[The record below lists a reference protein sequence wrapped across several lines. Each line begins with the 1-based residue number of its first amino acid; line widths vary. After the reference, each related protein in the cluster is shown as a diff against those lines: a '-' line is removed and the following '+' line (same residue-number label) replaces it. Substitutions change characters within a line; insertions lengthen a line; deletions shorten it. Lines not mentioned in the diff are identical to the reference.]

1 MNGTVKVFSYVEY
14 IFGCLTKTTK
24 GSTEIII
31 PTGEDFIRSRISRSS
46 GMVGSELTRSIALRT
61 YFVAVPSNEEISFIL
76 EILNN
81 IVSPAL
87 DKLEALLP
95 TASSWDGIARN
106 DFCRC
111 AEVTPLAGLE

>member
-1 MNGTVKVFSYVEY
+1 
-14 IFGCLTKTTK
+14 
-24 GSTEIII
+24 
-31 PTGEDFIRSRISRSS
+31 
-46 GMVGSELTRSIALRT
+46 MVGSELTYSITLGS

-87 DKLEALLP
+87 DKLESLLP
-95 TASSWDGIARN
+95 TASSWDGTARN

-111 AEVTPLAGLE
+111 VEVIPFAGIE

>member
-1 MNGTVKVFSYVEY
+1 M
-14 IFGCLTKTTK
+14 
-24 GSTEIII
+24 III
-31 PTGEDFIRSRISRSS
+31 PTGEDFVGLRMSRSS
-46 GMVGSELTRSIALRT
+46 GMVGFEPTRSAASEP
-61 YFVAVPSNEEISFIL
+61 YFVPVPSNEEISFIL
-76 EILNN
+76 EVLNN

-111 AEVTPLAGLE
+111 AASTPLRRSRITQQI